1 MNSTAHDEAASHGS
15 RSFFSRVHE
24 YLGEFVYGG
33 IDGSITTFAVVAGAT
48 GAGFSAQV
56 IVVLGFANM
65 LADGLS
71 MSIGSFLS
79 SRAEKEHFR
88 RHRRIEYEE
97 VEKWPDVER
106 EEIRVIYR
114 AKGFE
119 GQLLEDAV
127 AVITADKD
135 RWVNEM
141 MKHELE
147 MIEEKRSPFHK
158 ALATYISF
166 VTIGLVPI
174 LIYILDIF
182 FSFPAD
188 ILFPAA
194 CGLTL
199 VAFLFIGYLKARL
212 NSVSI
217 VRGIFETVGLGSV
230 AAAVSYFVGDL
241 LSQLV
246 GGPV

>member
-1 MNSTAHDEAASHGS
+1 MNTTGHDENAAHGS
-15 RSFFSRVHE
+15 SSFFSKVHE

-48 GAGFSAQV
+48 GAGFSANV

-97 VEKWPDVER
+97 IEKWPDIER

-127 AVITADKD
+127 TVITADKD

-166 VTIGLVPI
+166 ITIGLVPI

-182 FSFPAD
+182 FSIPAE

-194 CGLTL
+194 CLLTL
-199 VAFLFIGYLKARL
+199 IAFLFIGYLKARV

-217 VRGIFETVGLGSV
+217 IRGIFETVALGSV

-241 LSQLV
+241 LSQWV
-246 GGPV
+246 G